1 VFGDTKGAIIIGK
14 SKDRQ
19 HNGQKKMTKEQ
30 TTIYKIYTK
39 TKDRVTRTSLSLDD
53 VNTHH
58 NALRFNI
65 LMFQVP

>member
-1 VFGDTKGAIIIGK
+1 MAK
-14 SKDRQ
+14 R
-19 HNGQKKMTKEQ
+19 KMTKEQ